1 MAKMLK
7 GIVAEPLPLA
17 VGELYEIISLDRL
30 TLAVC
35 TLVTE
40 QDNDIAVI
48 LPLDLLDRIEF
59 QYLAYGLLLDSYM
72 VYYFHLY
79 QILETENGRRRT

>member
-1 MAKMLK
+1 MLK
-7 GIVAEPLPLA
+7 GIIAEPLPLS
-17 VGELYEIISLDRL
+17 VGKLDKVFSLNCL
-30 TLAVC
+30 TLTVC

>member
-1 MAKMLK
+1 MAKVLK
-7 GIVAEPLPLA
+7 GIIAEPLPLS
-17 VGELYEIISLDRL
+17 VGKLDEVFSLNCL

-40 QDNDIAVI
+40 QDNDVAVI

-79 QILETENGRRRT
+79 QF